1 MSKHEEK
8 KKRLRIERIILV
20 VLIIWGIYKIA
31 YSIFFKTTNEEK
43 HIQSQKLLENTQ
55 VVTINQNYQIEYV
68 PDTNISMSVIGD
80 IMCHNSQY
88 IDANSN
94 GRYDF
99 SYVFEDIKK
108 YIESSDIAVGNL
120 ETTFAGK
127 DIGYSSY
134 PTFNT
139 PEALA
144 TDLKEL
150 GIDVLST
157 ANNHSLDKGYTGIVR
172 TIAELDKA
180 GIYHTGTYNSEESY
194 NEILMVE
201 AKGVKFAFLA
211 YTYGTNGIPIPKGK
225 EYCINLIDKE
235 KIVSDLN
242 KAKMLEPDIIV
253 VSMHWGIEYQTTPNE
268 EQKELADLL
277 FKNGANIIL
286 GSHPHVLQKMEK
298 VEVELESG
306 KKRDGFVI
314 YSLGNFVSGQVK
326 ANTRQSV
333 VLNINLTKSGKDN
346 SININSVDYIPI
358 YTFKGSHYRL
368 LDIQNVLNNYNN
380 GDRTYGSG
388 TINTLQ
394 TELEQIKSRLGEPI
408 IK

>member
-1 MSKHEEK
+1 MAKHEEK
-8 KKRLRIERIILV
+8 KKRLKVERIVLV
-20 VLIIWGIYKIA
+20 ILIIWGVYKIVS
-31 YSIFFKTTNEEK
+31 SIFSKNPTEEMSISKKTILKETEVAVLNQEY
-43 HIQSQKLLENTQ
+43 Q
-55 VVTINQNYQIEYV
+55 VEYV

-99 SYVFEDIKK
+99 SYVFEDVKK

-201 AKGVKFAFLA
+201 VKGVKFAFLA
-211 YTYGTNGIPIPKGK
+211 YTYGTNGIPVPKGK
-225 EYCINLIDKE
+225 DYCINLIDKD
-235 KIVSDLN
+235 KIISDLE
-242 KAKMLEPDIIV
+242 KAKALKPDVIV
-253 VSMHWGIEYQTTPNE
+253 VSMHWGIEYQQSPNA

-298 VEVELESG
+298 VEVELENG

-326 ANTRQSV
+326 AGTRQSV

-346 SININSVDYIPI
+346 SINIDSVDYTPI
-358 YTFKGSHYRL
+358 YTFKGNHYRL
-368 LDIQNVLNNYNN
+368 LDIQNVLSNYNN

-388 TINTLQ
+388 TIDTLK
-394 TELEQIKSRLGEPI
+394 TELGQIKSRVGESI
-408 IK
+408 GK